1 MSAEGMIYLDHA
13 ATTPVD
19 PRVLEA
25 MLPYFAQ
32 DYGNPSSLHRVGQ
45 QAHEAI
51 SSARNVVAEALGA
64 TPGEIVFT
72 SCGTESDNLAIRGVA
87 FGRQA
92 AGKHIITTH
101 VEHHAVENT
110 CLQLA
115 ERFGFEITFLPV
127 DARGLVAPDQ
137 VREAIRPETALI
149 SVMYAN
155 NEVGSVQPIAEI
167 GAIAREHEI
176 PFHSDAV
183 QASGQL
189 SLDVNALNVDL
200 MSISG
205 HKFYAPKGVGVLYV
219 REGLDLLPAQT
230 GGAQEHGFRAG
241 TQNVPYIVALAR
253 ALELACDEREREV
266 RRLATLRD
274 RLIEGL
280 TGNIAGCHLTGHPTQ
295 RLPNSASFIFEG
307 VDGEAIQ
314 TRLSMAGVAS
324 STGSACASGEDAPSH
339 VLAALG
345 VEPRLAQGSLRLTL
359 GRDTQAADIE
369 HVIAMLPPIIEKLR
383 DLSLF

>member
-1 MSAEGMIYLDHA
+1 MKAEEMIYLDHA

-51 SSARNVVAEALGA
+51 SSARNIVAEALGA
-64 TPGEIVFT
+64 NPGEIVFT
-72 SCGTESDNLAIRGVA
+72 SCGTESDNLAIRGIA

-115 ERFGFEITFLPV
+115 ERFGFEVTFLPV
-127 DARGLVAPDQ
+127 DARGLVDPDQ

-189 SLDVNALNVDL
+189 SLDVNALNLDL
-200 MSISG
+200 MSLSG

-230 GGAQEHGFRAG
+230 GGAQEHGLRAG
-241 TQNVPYIVALAR
+241 TQNVPYIVGLAKALQ
-253 ALELACDEREREV
+253 LACDERECEV
-266 RRLATLRD
+266 RRLAALRD

-280 TGNIAGCHLTGHPTQ
+280 TGNIGGCHLTGHPTQ
-295 RLPNSASFIFEG
+295 RLPNSASFVFEG

-314 TRLSMAGVAS
+314 IRLSMAGIAS
-324 STGSACASGEDAPSH
+324 GTGSACASGEDAPSH

-359 GRDTQAADIE
+359 GRDTQEADIE
-369 HVIAMLPPIIEKLR
+369 RVIAVLPPIIKDLR
-383 DLSLF
+383 DLSPF